1 MIILPAQPHSDL
13 NWTNQ
18 IKEAESSSQKII
30 WEFDLGLDAPYF
42 PLEDELRFQTLTMA
56 LSKFSKE
63 IWPLFQEK
71 TEAAILYR
79 GPADFTPF
87 FSWSERQEGNFETW
101 KEDRPNGD
109 EAHLRRLFCAEAFIA
124 YFQMLAHRLPDEL
137 TLILQL
143 DAGTSGTLAER
154 LHLLSPERFDHFQ
167 LEIKGL
173 PDDSHAS
180 LGICF
185 PEEGECDRNV
195 LQRLDTVIEQIKTP
209 FKAIPE
215 ALLTERWDG
224 IDYLYV
230 LSDAVSSRGKRKLMG
245 FCAAGGIVIL
255 DGPSLGLPSEISLE
269 EGLCLLPATKNS

>member
-1 MIILPAQPHSDL
+1 MMILPAQPHSDL
-13 NWTNQ
+13 DWTRQ
-18 IKEAESSSQKII
+18 IKEAESIDKII
-30 WEFDLGLDAPYF
+30 WEFDLGLEAPYF
-42 PLEDELRFQTLTMA
+42 PLEDELHFQALSMA

-87 FSWSERQEGNFETW
+87 FSWSERQEANFETW
-101 KEDRPNGD
+101 KEDHPNAN

-143 DAGTSGTLAER
+143 DAGSSGTLAER

-173 PDDSHAS
+173 PETSNAS

-185 PEEGECDRNV
+185 PEEPECNRDV
-195 LQRLDTVIEQIKTP
+195 LQRLDAVFEKINAP

-255 DGPSLGLPSEISLE
+255 DGPSLGLPSEISSE
-269 EGLCLLPATKNS
+269 EGLREIPAIKNC